1 MTDSLWVKPI
11 KKSTIQVPTLHK
23 SNSTCVR
30 SMFVPFEEFE
40 YIGKLV
46 FHFVVVENF
55 TFSTVVENFTFSTVW
70 SKASKLLVFIYFS
83 FDISSFFTLI
93 FTEFEAGP

>member
-1 MTDSLWVKPI
+1 
-11 KKSTIQVPTLHK
+11 
-23 SNSTCVR
+23 
-30 SMFVPFEEFE
+30 MFVPFEEFE

-46 FHFVVVENF
+46 FHFVVVG
-55 TFSTVVENFTFSTVW
+55 NFTFSTVW